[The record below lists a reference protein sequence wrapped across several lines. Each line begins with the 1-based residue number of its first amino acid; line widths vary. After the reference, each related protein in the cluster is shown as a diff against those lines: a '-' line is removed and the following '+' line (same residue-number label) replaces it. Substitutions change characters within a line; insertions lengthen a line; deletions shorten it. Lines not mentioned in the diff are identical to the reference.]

1 MACLIVLV
9 QVQFVG
15 RSGLVVI
22 YPGIKVFKFGGGEVL
37 TSIASLELAGILA
50 DRKVTRKTDVVTS
63 DIPLLLSLETM
74 KKAGVKLDLV
84 NDSAEIF
91 GKHIPLNHTES
102 GHYCIPLNKDT
113 LPIETVWAVDINSMD
128 NATRYKTLLK
138 LHNQFAHSPASK
150 LISLLKEAN
159 AWNNEL
165 HADIEN
171 IF

>member
-1 MACLIVLV
+1 MTI
-9 QVQFVG
+9 
-15 RSGLVVI
+15 
-22 YPGIKVFKFGGGEVL
+22 
-37 TSIASLELAGILA
+37 
-50 DRKVTRKTDVVTS
+50 KTDVVTS
-63 DIPLLLSLETM
+63 NIPLLLSLETM

-138 LHNQFAHSPASK
+138 LHNQFAHPPASK
-150 LISLLKEAN
+150 LISLLKDAN
-159 AWNNEL
+159 AWNNEF
-165 HADIEN
+165 HADIEKISKN
-171 IF
+171 CLICKSFAKTPPRPVVIFPLAHIFNEKVAMDLKCWGDKWILHLIDMWS

>member
-1 MACLIVLV
+1 M
-9 QVQFVG
+9 
-15 RSGLVVI
+15 
-22 YPGIKVFKFGGGEVL
+22 FKFGGGEVL

-113 LPIETVWAVDINSMD
+113 LPIETVWAVDSNSMD